1 MLVRLRLGIF
11 DISLVETRL
20 GGLRMR
26 QLEPEIG
33 RLGDNNSQKLRF
45 ARIRSTRICDGRR
58 FGRNIHMR
66 SIRVG

>member
-45 ARIRSTRICDGRR
+45 ARIRSTRMRGKWR
-58 FGRNIHMR
+58 FDA
-66 SIRVG
+66 SYRVGGNRVG